1 MRALSDRLYCV
12 CRLKVANCIFLKFQ
26 IMAMLDLNHIVIN
39 ALDGNANDNSKVE
52 QQGETLI
59 LPPHL

>member
-12 CRLKVANCIFLKFQ
+12 CRLKVANCIFFKFQ